1 MPSAFL
7 PAQLLHVAAQFAST
21 DDTKQTLTGILVRP
35 AEGGGIRID
44 STDGTRAFRVIC
56 PDTHWEC
63 SEPILLSAKAF
74 KKRISYARWACIDDD
89 TNGNARVMGGKGA
102 VAEFMQAIPALWHQ
116 DGFVG
121 NPAECYPSIDQLWP
135 DTFGRA
141 CDESISFNA
150 RLLSEFL
157 EQVTRY
163 SWNSTV
169 KMQRNSSVN
178 PMIFTSM
185 IDDEANWLADVEMQ
199 FLLMPVQVRA

>member
-21 DDTKQTLTGILVRP
+21 DDTKQTITGILVRP

-74 KKRISYARWACIDDD
+74 KKRISYARIAAFDDD
-89 TNGNARVMGGKGA
+89 TNGSVRILGGKGA
-102 VAEFMQAIPALWHQ
+102 VAGFIQAIPGLWEQ
-116 DGFVG
+116 EGFIG
-121 NPAECYPSIDQLWP
+121 NGAERYPNVDQIWP

-141 CDESISFNA
+141 CDEPISFNA

-157 EQVTRY
+157 DQVARY
-163 SWNSTV
+163 SCNGTV
-169 KMQRNSSVN
+169 KMQRNSPIN
-178 PMIFTSM
+178 PMVFTSV

>member
-74 KKRISYARWACIDDD
+74 KKRISYARIAAFDDD
-89 TNGNARVMGGKGA
+89 TNGVRILGGKGA
-102 VAEFMQAIPALWHQ
+102 VAGFIQAIPGLWEQ
-116 DGFVG
+116 EGFVG
-121 NPAECYPSIDQLWP
+121 SGAERYPSIDQLWP

-141 CDESISFNA
+141 CDEPIAFNA

-157 EQVTRY
+157 EQVTRH
-163 SWNSTV
+163 SCNGTV
-169 KMQRNSSVN
+169 KMQRNSPIN
-178 PMIFTSM
+178 PMVFTSA
-185 IDDEANWLADVEMQ
+185 IDDKANWLENVEMQ
-199 FLLMPVQVRA
+199 FLLCPVQTRA